1 MSKAKDNMYLAMRWF
16 DEHSDLT
23 VEEKVIYVY
32 ELWQNYRIDEDE
44 EVELYDYVDPDDK
57 VDSPHELWMG
67 YHNRIPDIVSEQLEK
82 ERR

>member
-1 MSKAKDNMYLAMRWF
+1 MSKSKDNIYLAMRWF

-32 ELWQNYRIDEDE
+32 ELWQNYKIDEDE
-44 EVELYDYVDPDDK
+44 EVELYDYVDPNDE

-67 YHNRIPDIVSEQLEK
+67 YDKKIPDIVCESLAEY
-82 ERR
+82 ER